1 MSAAPCPHL
10 VKLLAQLRDQSV
22 GFCSVTENIETQTPG
37 GQLLMQMFAAL
48 AEFERDLIR
57 KRTHSG
63 LEAAQV
69 RGATGGRKPL
79 AMAKIKAVKALWAG
93 GTMTAVEIAAQLEIG
108 RRTVFK
114 YVEKNKT
121 GLGA

>member
-1 MSAAPCPHL
+1 
-10 VKLLAQLRDQSV
+10 
-22 GFCSVTENIETQTPG
+22 
-37 GQLLMQMFAAL
+37 MQMFAAL

-121 GLGA
+121 GLRA